1 MMTDNKLK
9 AAMLDAAM
17 QYAAEGIDTPEVGF
31 YSAWEGL
38 QIPAGT
44 VVRVVIEL
52 LHKPDPQVTLDLDM
66 EAALV

>member
-1 MMTDNKLK
+1 MTDNKLK

-38 QIPAGT
+38 QIPPGT

-52 LHKPDPQVTLDLDM
+52 LHKPDPEVTPILDM
-66 EAALV
+66 AAVV